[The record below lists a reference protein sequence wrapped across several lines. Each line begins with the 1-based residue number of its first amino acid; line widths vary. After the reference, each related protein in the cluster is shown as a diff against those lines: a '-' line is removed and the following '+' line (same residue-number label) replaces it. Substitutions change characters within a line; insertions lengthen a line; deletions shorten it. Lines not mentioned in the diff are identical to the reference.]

1 MIKTQKTIN
10 EFFKNNNSNNSTNK
24 EYETKKYFYLI
35 WDNKYNP
42 TLQAYWT
49 SERPNK
55 INYIEQIFS
64 NYIKKG
70 DYFYLCGYF
79 TDYESENKYNLSKEL
94 KYKNIIYLKSHLQK
108 CIRKGNDSLSI
119 STIHHLCKLNLKE
132 ALKTLTVIML
142 EDTFLHESF
151 STLVWLIIASNNNFK
166 MQKYIYEWVYG
177 IVYLLCKIDIMDKIE
192 PEVLTEKKN
201 ILELFNLYNELNRED
216 MSILYSIHMRIS
228 YENIDHNM
236 NNSMNNNM
244 NNNINHN
251 IKILNY
257 HLNLWH
263 DRFINK
269 NILINKISI
278 KPIMIYVKDL
288 ELSDW
293 DVSAIDYFSNPKLI
307 EHISKKYD
315 DIDIEEI
322 KKMILYNSS
331 LINFRYKI
339 EIYNLEKWNIIK
351 DYVGKTQKYLLNS

>member
-10 EFFKNNNSNNSTNK
+10 DFFKNNNLNNSTNK

-49 SERPNK
+49 SERPDK

-79 TDYESENKYNLSKEL
+79 KDYESENKYNLMKEL
-94 KYKNIIYLKSHLQK
+94 KYKNILYLKSHLQK
-108 CIRKGNDSLSI
+108 CIRKGDDTLAL

-132 ALKTLTVIML
+132 ALKTLTLIML

-166 MQKYIYEWVYG
+166 MQRYIYEWIYG

-201 ILELFNLYNELNRED
+201 ILELFNLYNELNREN

-228 YENIDHNM
+228 YENIDHND
-236 NNSMNNNM
+236 NL
-244 NNNINHN
+244 
-251 IKILNY
+251 KILNY
-257 HLNLWH
+257 HLNLWY

-269 NILINKISI
+269 NILINKTNIR
-278 KPIMIYVKDL
+278 PIMIYVKDL
-288 ELSDW
+288 ELNDW
-293 DVSAIDYFSNPKLI
+293 DLSAIDYFSNPKLI
-307 EHISKKYD
+307 EYISKKYD

-322 KKMILYNSS
+322 KKMILNNSS
-331 LINFRYKI
+331 SINFRCKT
-339 EIYNLEKWNIIK
+339 EIYNSEKWNLIK
-351 DYVGKTQKYLLNS
+351 DYVEKTQKYLLNS